1 MEMTNNFYISTDKSK
16 LDVELIHNFLT
27 NDSYWAKG
35 RSLKT
40 VCKSIEHSLCFGVYQ
55 GNSLVGFARVVTDY
69 SVIAWIMDLFILNEY
84 RKKGLSKMLMDAIMN
99 HPELQNLQ
107 RWGLGTQDA
116 HGLYEQYGFQI
127 VKRPEIYM
135 EILSKPS

>member
-1 MEMTNNFYISTDKSK
+1 MTFYVSTDKAK
-16 LDVELIHNFLT
+16 LDIELIHNFLT
-27 NDSYWAKG
+27 NESYWAKG

-40 VCKSIEHSLCFGVYQ
+40 VRKSIEHSLCFGVYHEDR
-55 GNSLVGFARVVTDY
+55 LVGFARVVTDY
-69 SVIAWIMDLFILNEY
+69 SVIAWIMDVFIIDQY

-99 HPELQNLQ
+99 HPDLQNLQ

-116 HGLYEQYGFQI
+116 HGLYEQYGFQVI
-127 VKRPEIYM
+127 KRPEIYM